1 MDNSKQIRELGSI
14 VEEAVKNFNEK
25 EKYLIENDLSERCM
39 CARFALHLTKALQK
53 TCYEEYEVDVE
64 YNRGADEYERAI
76 KRLNDPMITVDLV
89 VHKRGYDCI
98 YGFDNLICL
107 EMKKSKDRRGCNS
120 DENRLKCMTSREYGF
135 NYKLGI
141 MLVVDYKIKEMVIK
155 SKLVDGEEIEL

>member
-25 EKYLIENDLSERCM
+25 EKYLIEN
-39 CARFALHLTKALQK
+39 
-53 TCYEEYEVDVE
+53 
-64 YNRGADEYERAI
+64 
-76 KRLNDPMITVDLV
+76 
-89 VHKRGYDCI
+89 DCI

>member
-39 CARFALHLTKALQK
+39 CARFALHLTKALQG
-53 TCYEEYEVDVE
+53 TRYGEYEVDVE
-64 YNRGADEYERAI
+64 YNRGADGYERAI
-76 KRLNDPMITVDLV
+76 KRLDDSMITVDLV

-120 DENRLKCMTSREYGF
+120 DEHRLKSMTSTKYGF

-141 MLVVDYKIKEMVIK
+141 MLVVDYKIKEMVIRNRF
-155 SKLVDGEEIEL
+155 VDGKKIKL